1 MSVGKT
7 PNFAGFLT
15 LRVTRLNASCY
26 PLFVVYYTLPLR
38 FGDLTAMP
46 KNSAIR
52 SVLII
57 GSGPIVIGQACEF
70 DYAGSQAARSIRDE
84 GIEVA
89 LINSNPATIMTD
101 PINADHVY
109 LLPLEKKSIIQ
120 ILEKHR
126 DMGRPIDAVLPT
138 MGGQTALNLAID
150 CEKAGIWSTYDVKI
164 IGVDIKAIET
174 TEDRE
179 KFRLL
184 MLELGAGVCKGRIA
198 RSFLEGKEIAQEIG
212 FPLVIRP
219 SYTLGGTGGGF
230 VNTPEEFD
238 KALTHGLHA
247 SPVHE
252 VLVEQSVMGWK
263 EYELEL
269 LRDNLGN
276 FIIICSIENFDPM
289 GVHTGDSI
297 TVAPAMTLPD
307 TLYQEM
313 RDLSIRVMSGIGQF
327 AGGCNIQFSVNPET
341 DDIIVIEVNP
351 RVSRSS
357 ALASKAT
364 GYPIAKIAAKMAV
377 GYNLDE
383 LMNPITGTTSAF
395 FEPAIDYVIVK
406 VPRWNFDK
414 FPGADRSLGLQM
426 KSVGEAMGIGRN
438 FQEALQKACQSLEIR
453 RNGLGAD
460 GRELTNQEALKDS
473 LAHPSWDR
481 LFHIYDAFKAGM
493 SFSTIQKLTRIDPW
507 FLHQIEELIE
517 LEREISQ
524 YDLDDLPPELLRMAK
539 QKGYADRQLA
549 HILQVRESKIY
560 NYRQD
565 HNIRRVFKCVDT
577 CAAEF
582 EAKTPYY
589 YSTFNNQ
596 LPITQDRPEPVS
608 DLPGN
613 ESVRSDRKKIVVL
626 GSGPNRIGQGI
637 EFDYSCVHGVLAAKE
652 AGYETIMINCNP
664 ETVSTDPD
672 IADKLY
678 FEPVFWEHV
687 HAIIQHEKP
696 EGVIV
701 QLGGQT
707 ALKMAEKLT
716 RYGIKIIGTSWE
728 ALDLAEDR
736 GLFSGLLRD
745 LAIPYPKFGTVREAE
760 AAIDLSREL
769 GFPLLVRPSYVLG
782 GQSMKIVI
790 NEQELETHVMKIM
803 QDIPDNNILLDH
815 FLENAI
821 EAEADAIC
829 DGEDVYIIGI
839 MEHIEPAGI
848 HSGDSYALLPPFDL
862 SEAVIQQIEEYTKK
876 IAVAL
881 RTVGLI
887 NIQFA
892 IKDETVYVI
901 EANPR
906 ASRTVPFICKA
917 YQEPYVNYA
926 TKVMLGDKKVTDF
939 DFKPTK
945 KGFAIKI
952 PVFSFNKFP
961 NVNKELG
968 PEMKSTGEG
977 IYFIDDLRDDFFQ
990 KIYSE
995 RNLYLSR

>member
-1 MSVGKT
+1 
-7 PNFAGFLT
+7 
-15 LRVTRLNASCY
+15 
-26 PLFVVYYTLPLR
+26 
-38 FGDLTAMP
+38 
-46 KNSAIR
+46 
-52 SVLII
+52 
-57 GSGPIVIGQACEF
+57 
-70 DYAGSQAARSIRDE
+70 
-84 GIEVA
+84 
-89 LINSNPATIMTD
+89 
-101 PINADHVY
+101 
-109 LLPLEKKSIIQ
+109 
-120 ILEKHR
+120 
-126 DMGRPIDAVLPT
+126 MGRPITHVLPT

-150 CEKAGIWSTYDVKI
+150 CENAGIWKKYGVEI

-179 KFRLL
+179 LFRQK
-184 MLELGAGVCKGRIA
+184 MIEIGVGVCKGRTA
-198 RSFLEGKEIAQEIG
+198 KSFLEGKEIAQEIG

-230 VNTPEEFD
+230 VNTAEEFD
-238 KALTHGLHA
+238 AALNHGLHA

-252 VLVEQSVMGWK
+252 VLVEQSIMGWK

-269 LRDNLGN
+269 LRDHNQN
-276 FIIICSIENFDPM
+276 IVIICTIENFDPM

-307 TLYQEM
+307 TVYQKM
-313 RDLSIRVMSGIGQF
+313 RDMAIKMMNAIGQF
-327 AGGCNIQFSVNPET
+327 AGGCNVQFSLNPDT
-341 DDIIVIEVNP
+341 DEIIAIEINP

-364 GYPIAKIAAKMAV
+364 GYPIAKIAAKMAI

-383 LMNPITGTTSAF
+383 LINPITGSTSAF

-414 FPGADRSLGLQM
+414 FPGCDRRLGLQM
-426 KSVGEAMGIGRN
+426 KSVGETMGIGRN
-438 FQEALQKACQSLEIR
+438 FQEALQKACQSLEIK

-460 GRELTNQEALKDS
+460 GREERDQEKLKYS
-473 LAHPSWDR
+473 LANPSWDR
-481 LFHIYDAFKAGM
+481 LFHVYDAFKAGL
-493 SFSTIQKLTRIDPW
+493 SFKTIQNLTKIDKW
-507 FLHQIEELIE
+507 FLHQIEEMIQLEHKIE
-517 LEREISQ
+517 TFRLDSLPKEIL
-524 YDLDDLPPELLRMAK
+524 LDAK

-549 HILQVRESKIY
+549 HLLRCKESEVTSKRKGMGI
-560 NYRQD
+560 N
-565 HNIRRVFKCVDT
+565 RVFKCVDT
-577 CAAEF
+577 CSAEF
-582 EAKTPYY
+582 EAKTPYF
-589 YSTFNNQ
+589 YSTFSASEEN
-596 LPITQDRPEPVS
+596 PE
-608 DLPGN
+608 N
-613 ESVRSDRKKIVVL
+613 ESIVSNRKKIVVL

-652 AGYETIMINCNP
+652 MGFETIMINCNP

-678 FEPVFWEHV
+678 FEPVFWENV
-687 HAIIQHEKP
+687 FDIIEHEKP

-707 ALKMAEKLT
+707 ALKMAEKFT
-716 RYGIKIIGTSWE
+716 KYGIKIIGTSYE

-736 GLFSGLLRD
+736 GRFSEKLRELD
-745 LAIPYPKFGTVREAE
+745 IPYPPFDTVRTADRAVEV
-760 AAIDLSREL
+760 SKSL

-790 NEQELETHVMKIM
+790 NETELEQHVVKILN
-803 QDIPDNNILLDH
+803 DIPDNNILLDH

-829 DGEDVYIIGI
+829 DGTDAYIIGI

-848 HSGDSYALLPPFDL
+848 HSGDSYAVLPAFDL
-862 SEAVIQQIEEYTKK
+862 SENVIRQIEEYTKR
-876 IAVAL
+876 IAIAL
-881 RTVGLI
+881 DTKGLI

-892 IKDETVYVI
+892 IKDEKVYVI

-926 TKVMLGDKKVTDF
+926 TKVMLGAKVKDF
-939 DFKPTK
+939 DFKPVK
-945 KGFAIKI
+945 EGYAIKI

-977 IYFIDDLRDDFFQ
+977 IYFIEDLTDDFFLQ
-990 KIYSE
+990 VYSE
-995 RNLYLSR
+995 RNMYMSR